1 MSSINERS
9 EQYQRL
15 ASEAATKLDDQLTRI
30 RADLGRGAISVRESA
45 DERVQVLQEHLDR
58 LRLLREEYLS

>member
-15 ASEAATKLDDQLTRI
+15 ASEAATKLDDQLARI
-30 RADLGRGAISVRESA
+30 RADLERGAISVREAA
-45 DERVQVLQEHLDR
+45 DERVQVLQDHLDR

>member
-15 ASEAATKLDDQLTRI
+15 ASEAATKLDDQLARI